1 MVREEYLRFL
11 QTFNVDSTSI
21 NAKKIA
27 NIVLDNLEEL
37 TQLST
42 HQGQRIRRI
51 IALAQPQWN
60 EIRTDITIINSANST
75 DYQRIKQL
83 KHMVVGPFRGFA
95 RAEEFNLD
103 SQCVLIY
110 GPNGTGKSSFCEALE
125 YGLLGSVSE
134 AETKRFRDQ
143 AEYLKNAHV
152 NQFTPPHIIAKDAN
166 EDDVIVEPN
175 ASKYRFC
182 FVEKN
187 RIDNFS
193 RIAAQAPSKQTELIS
208 TLFGLEAF
216 TDYVRN
222 FTTEIDERYIDIQ
235 GEKTKLLAQK
245 RLELSSAEQ
254 IKINNIAE
262 LETITQEELALAQ
275 RYKNNFSFNLMVS
288 EIIGTTD
295 SLGAIHQLEKE
306 LQTPVP
312 LKSNLTTS
320 ALDILINNIQVN
332 INQLNSQQQEL
343 GSYSQQISFK
353 QLYEAVIQ
361 IQPSNPESC
370 PACHTP
376 LNLVTINPYL
386 HSQEELEKLQHL
398 AKIQKRIQDTQQ
410 TIGQQLFS
418 LSQIVNTCLH
428 FLSTNNQLVAYQI
441 PNGIQPTLSWWNS
454 LLQYLADGYTPYQ
467 HIVAQVKHLE
477 NTDLLSSQAQATRN
491 STLEELNRLREFER
505 QITILQTRRNTAL
518 KEISKAELLIT
529 NFNTQNAQLI
539 NEVTLEESILQRNQ
553 SILEGYT
560 EFVTKINAYSRL
572 LPSQLVADLGET
584 VTTLYNAF
592 NRYDASHEKLASV
605 KLPLTQSQKLLI
617 SFQKDPTTFF
627 DALHILSEG
636 HIRCIGLAI
645 LLAKNIKE
653 NCPILI
659 FDDPVNAIDDE
670 HRAAIR
676 ETLFKDSFFEQTQI
690 ILAIHGEE
698 FFNNTHQMLGKERA
712 AISQSYI
719 FSPHK
724 PDNHIYVLSLQRPRN
739 HVLVARELYS
749 RGEYRD
755 ALMSSRRA
763 LENLCDKT
771 WFHYGKHCD
780 RNDGLISVSRRSP
793 DQPWDLRN
801 LAENLKSKIDKSQA
815 NIPKKTEIVSALTL
829 LLGPN
834 GTTPCWRYLNKG
846 THDEDNLPEF
856 DQHIVGKIVS
866 SLEQLDSA
874 LN

>member
-11 QTFNVDSTSI
+11 QTFNVESTSI

-37 TQLST
+37 AQLST
-42 HQGQRIRRI
+42 HQGQRIRRLI
-51 IALAQPQWN
+51 TLAQQQWN
-60 EIRTDITIINSANST
+60 EIRTDITITNSNNLN
-75 DYQRIKQL
+75 DYQDIKQL
-83 KHMVVGPFRGFA
+83 KYMVVGPFRGFA

-125 YGLLGSVSE
+125 YSLLGTVSE

-152 NQFTPPHIIAKDAN
+152 NQFASPLLIAKDAN
-166 EDDVIVEPN
+166 GEDVTVEPN
-175 ASKYRFC
+175 LSKYKFC

-216 TDYVRN
+216 TNFVRN

-235 GEKTKLLAQK
+235 GKKTKLLTQK
-245 RLELSSAEQ
+245 RLELLSAEQ
-254 IKINNIAE
+254 IKTNNIAE
-262 LETITQEELALAQ
+262 LETITHEELALAQ
-275 RYKNNFSFNLMVS
+275 RYKDNFSFTLMVS
-288 EIIGTTD
+288 EILGTAD
-295 SLGAIHQLEKE
+295 SFGAIHQLEQE
-306 LQTPVP
+306 LQTPIP
-312 LKSNLTTS
+312 LKSNLTTFD
-320 ALDILINNIQVN
+320 LNTLINNIQVN
-332 INQLNSQQQEL
+332 LTQLNTQQQEL
-343 GSYSQQISFK
+343 GLRSQQVAFK
-353 QLYEAVIQ
+353 QLYEAVKE
-361 IQPSNPESC
+361 IQPINPDSC
-370 PACHTP
+370 PACLTP
-376 LNLVTINPYL
+376 LNVVVINPYL
-386 HSQEELEKLQHL
+386 HSKEELEKLQHL
-398 AKIQKRIQDTQQ
+398 AEIQKRIQNTEQ
-410 TIGQQLFS
+410 IVGQQLFS
-418 LSQIVNTCLH
+418 LAQIVNTCLR
-428 FLSTNNQLVAYQI
+428 FLPMNNQLIKYQV
-441 PNGIQPTLSWWNS
+441 PDGIQPTTLWWNS
-454 LLQYLADGYTPYQ
+454 LLQPLPDGYTPYQ
-467 HIVAQVKHLE
+467 HIIAQVKHLE
-477 NTDLLSSQAQATRN
+477 NTDLISNQAEVTRN
-491 STLEELNRLREFER
+491 SKQAELNRLREFEH
-505 QITILQTRRNTAL
+505 QITILQTRRNTAI
-518 KEISKAELLIT
+518 KEITKVELLIT

-539 NEVTLEESILQRNQ
+539 NEVTLEATILQRNH
-553 SILEGYT
+553 SIVGGYT
-560 EFVTKINAYSRL
+560 EFVTKIYEYSRL
-572 LPSQLVADLGET
+572 LPSRLVADLGES

-592 NRYDASHEKLASV
+592 NRYDADYEKLASV
-605 KLPLTQSQKLLI
+605 QLPLTASQKLLI

-636 HIRCIGLAI
+636 HVRCIGLAI
-645 LLAKNIKE
+645 LMAKNIKE

-676 ETLFKDSFFEQTQI
+676 ETLFKDSFFKQTQI

-698 FFNNTHQMLGKERA
+698 FFNNTHQLLGKERA

-724 PDNHIYVLSLQRPRN
+724 PDNHIYVLSLQRPKN

-755 ALMSSRRA
+755 SLMSSRRA

-780 RNDGLISVSRRSP
+780 RNDSLISVSRRSP

-801 LAENLKSKIDKSQA
+801 LAENLKTKINKSQA
-815 NIPKKTEIVSALTL
+815 NIPKKAEIVSALTA

-834 GTTPCWRYLNKG
+834 GATPCWRYLNKG

-856 DQHIVGKIVS
+856 DQHIVGIIVS
-866 SLEQLDSA
+866 SLEELDSA

>member
-1 MVREEYLRFL
+1 MIREEYLRFL
-11 QTFNVDSTSI
+11 HTFNVDSTSI

-27 NIVLDNLEEL
+27 NIILDNLEEL

-51 IALAQPQWN
+51 IALAQLQWD
-60 EIRTDITIINSANST
+60 EIRTDITVTDLANS
-75 DYQRIKQL
+75 DDLQRIKQL
-83 KHMVVGPFRGFA
+83 KHMVVGPFRGFS
-95 RAEEFNLD
+95 RAEEFHLD

-125 YGLLGSVSE
+125 YSLLGSVSE

-152 NQFTPPHIIAKDAN
+152 NQFIPPHIIAKDEN

-175 ASKYRFC
+175 PSKYRFC

-208 TLFGLEAF
+208 TLFGLEEF
-216 TDYVRN
+216 TNFVRN
-222 FTTEIDERYIDIQ
+222 FTTEIDGRYIDIL
-235 GEKTKLLAQK
+235 GEKNQLLTQK

-254 IKINNIAE
+254 IKINNTAE
-262 LETITQEELALAQ
+262 LETISHEELVLAQ
-275 RYKNNFSFNLMVS
+275 QYKNNFSFSLMAK
-288 EIIGTTD
+288 EILGTED

-312 LKSNLTTS
+312 SKSHLTTS
-320 ALDILINNIQVN
+320 ALDTLINNIGTN
-332 INQLNSQQQEL
+332 INQLNIQQQEL
-343 GSYSQQISFK
+343 GLYSQQVSFK

-361 IQPSNPESC
+361 IQPSNPDSC

-376 LNLVTINPYL
+376 LNQVTINPYQN
-386 HSQEELEKLQHL
+386 SQDELNKLQHL
-398 AKIQKRIQDTQQ
+398 AEIQKRIQDIQQ
-410 TIGQQLFS
+410 IIGQYLYS
-418 LSQIVNTCLH
+418 LAQMLNTCLH
-428 FLSTNNQLVAYQI
+428 FLPTSNQLAVYQI
-441 PNGIQPTLSWWNS
+441 PNGIQPSITWWNS
-454 LLQYLADGYTPYQ
+454 LLQPLVDGFTPYQ
-467 HIVAQVKHLE
+467 HIQMQVKHLE
-477 NTDLLSSQAQATRN
+477 NIDLLSDQAQVTRN
-491 STLEELNRLREFER
+491 EKQAELHKLREFER
-505 QITILQTRRNTAL
+505 QITVLHTRRNTAVN
-518 KEISKAELLIT
+518 EISKTELLIT
-529 NFNTQNAQLI
+529 NFNTQNEQLI
-539 NEVTLEESILQRNQ
+539 NEVMLEGSLLQRNQ
-553 SILEGYT
+553 SITAGYA
-560 EFVTKINAYSRL
+560 EFVSKINEYNRL

-592 NRYDASHEKLASV
+592 NRYDTPHEKLATV
-605 KLPLTQSQKLLI
+605 QLPLMQPQKLLI
-617 SFQKDPTTFF
+617 SFQTEPTKFF

-670 HRAAIR
+670 HRGAIR
-676 ETLFKDSFFEQTQI
+676 ETLFNDSYFEQTQI

-698 FFNNTHQMLGKERA
+698 FFNNTHQILGKQKA
-712 AISQSYI
+712 AASESYI
-719 FSPHK
+719 FSPQK
-724 PDNHIYVLSLQRPRN
+724 PDKHIYVHSLQRPRN
-739 HVLVARELYS
+739 YVLVAKELYS

-763 LENLCDKT
+763 LEHLCNRT
-771 WFHYGKHCD
+771 WFHYGKHSD
-780 RNDGLISVSRRSP
+780 RNDSLISVSRRSP
-793 DQPWDLRN
+793 DQPWDLRT
-801 LAENLKSKIDKSQA
+801 LAENLKTKINASRG
-815 NIPKKTEIVSALTL
+815 NIPNKTEILSALTS
-829 LLGPN
+829 LLGPS
-834 GTTPCWRYLNKG
+834 GTSPCWRYLNKG
-846 THDEDNLPEF
+846 THGEDDLPEF
-856 DQHIVGKIVS
+856 DQHVVGIIVA

-874 LN
+874 IS

>member
-1 MVREEYLRFL
+1 MIREEYLRFL
-11 QTFNVDSTSI
+11 QTFNVDTTSI

-27 NIVLDNLEEL
+27 NIILDNLEEL

-60 EIRTDITIINSANST
+60 GFRTEITVTGLTNSDNH
-75 DYQRIKQL
+75 QRIKHL
-83 KHMVVGPFRGFA
+83 KHIVVGPFRGFA
-95 RAEEFNLD
+95 RAEEFHLD

-110 GPNGTGKSSFCEALE
+110 GSNGTGKSSFCEALE
-125 YGLLGSVSE
+125 YSLLGSVSE

-143 AEYLKNAHV
+143 SEYLKNAHV
-152 NQFTPPHIIAKDAN
+152 NQFAPPHIIATDSNGA
-166 EDDVIVEPN
+166 EVIVEPN

-208 TLFGLEAF
+208 TLFGLEEF
-216 TDYVRN
+216 TDFVRN

-245 RLELSSAEQ
+245 RLELSSAQQ
-254 IKINNIAE
+254 IKINNTAE
-262 LETITQEELALAQ
+262 LETISHEEIALAQ
-275 RYKNNFSFNLMVS
+275 RYKINYSFSLMVK
-288 EIIGTTD
+288 EIIGTED
-295 SLGAIHQLEKE
+295 SLGAIPQLEQE
-306 LQTPVP
+306 LQTPIP
-312 LKSNLTTS
+312 FKSNLTTS
-320 ALDILINNIQVN
+320 ALDILINNIGVN
-332 INQLNSQQQEL
+332 INQLNIQQQEL
-343 GSYSQQISFK
+343 GVYSQQVSFK
-353 QLYEAVIQ
+353 KLYEAVIQ

-376 LNLVTINPYL
+376 LNQVTINPYQN
-386 HSQEELEKLQHL
+386 SQDELKKLQHL
-398 AKIQKRIQDTQQ
+398 AEIQKRIQDIQQ
-410 TIGQQLFS
+410 IIGQYLFS
-418 LSQIVNTCLH
+418 LAQMVSTCLH
-428 FLSTNNQLVAYQI
+428 FLPTSNPLAVYKI
-441 PNGIQPTLSWWNS
+441 SNGIQPSLTWWNS
-454 LLQYLADGYTPYQ
+454 LLQPLVDGFTPYQ
-467 HIVAQVKHLE
+467 HIQAQVKQLE
-477 NTDLLSSQAQATRN
+477 NTDLLTDQVQVTRN
-491 STLEELNRLREFER
+491 AKQAELHKLREFEH
-505 QITILQTRRNTAL
+505 QITVLQTRRGTADN
-518 KEISKAELLIT
+518 EISKTELLIT

-539 NEVTLEESILQRNQ
+539 NEVMLEGSLLQRNQ
-553 SILEGYT
+553 SITAGYA
-560 EFVTKINAYSRL
+560 EFVSKINEYNRL

-592 NRYDASHEKLASV
+592 NRYDSPHEKLGIV
-605 KLPLTQSQKLLI
+605 QLPLMQSQKLLI
-617 SFQKDPTTFF
+617 SFQTEPTKFF

-670 HRAAIR
+670 HRGAIR

-698 FFNNTHQMLGKERA
+698 FFNNTHQILGKQRA
-712 AISQSYI
+712 AISESYI
-719 FSPHK
+719 FSPNK
-724 PDNHIYVLSLQRPRN
+724 PDKHIYVQSLQRPKN
-739 HVLVARELYS
+739 YVLVARELFS

-771 WFHYGKHCD
+771 WVHYGKHCD
-780 RNDGLISVSRRSP
+780 QSDKLISVSRRSP
-793 DQPWDLRN
+793 NQPWDLRS
-801 LAENLKSKIDKSQA
+801 LAENLKTKINASRG
-815 NIPKKTEIVSALTL
+815 NIPNKTEIISALTT
-829 LLGPN
+829 LLGPSGN
-834 GTTPCWRYLNKG
+834 HPCWCYLNKG
-846 THDEDNLPEF
+846 THGENDLPEF
-856 DQHIVGKIVS
+856 DHNIVGIIVA

-874 LN
+874 IS

>member
-1 MVREEYLRFL
+1 MVREEYLRFF
-11 QTFNVDSTSI
+11 QTFNVENTSI

-27 NIVLDNLEEL
+27 HIVLDNLEEL
-37 TQLST
+37 AQLST
-42 HQGQRIRRI
+42 HQGQRIRRLI
-51 IALAQPQWN
+51 TLAQPQWN
-60 EIRTDITIINSANST
+60 EIRTDIAITNSANLN
-75 DYQRIKQL
+75 DYQDIKKL
-83 KHMVVGPFRGFA
+83 KHMVVGPFRGFT

-110 GPNGTGKSSFCEALE
+110 GPNGAGKSSFCEALE
-125 YGLLGSVSE
+125 YSLLGTVSE
-134 AETKRFRDQ
+134 AESKRFRDQ

-152 NQFTPPHIIAKDAN
+152 NQFTSPLLIAKDTN
-166 EDDVIVEPN
+166 GKDVTVEPN
-175 ASKYRFC
+175 LSKYKFC

-216 TDYVRN
+216 TNFVRN

-254 IKINNIAE
+254 IKTNKITE
-262 LETITQEELALAQ
+262 LETIAHEELVLAQ
-275 RYKNNFSFNLMVS
+275 RYKDNFSFNLMVS
-288 EIIGTTD
+288 EILGTAD
-295 SLGAIHQLEKE
+295 SLGAIHQIEQE

-312 LKSNLTTS
+312 LKSDLTTS
-320 ALDILINNIQVN
+320 NLDKLIKNIQVN
-332 INQLNSQQQEL
+332 FTQLSTQQQEL
-343 GSYSQQISFK
+343 GLHSQQLAFK
-353 QLYEAVIQ
+353 QLYEAVKQ
-361 IQPSNPESC
+361 IQPSNTDSC
-370 PACHTP
+370 PACLTP
-376 LNLVTINPYL
+376 LNVVTINPYL
-386 HSQEELEKLQHL
+386 HSKEELEKLQHL
-398 AKIQKRIQDTQQ
+398 AEIQKRIQNTEQNVS
-410 TIGQQLFS
+410 QQLFN
-418 LSQIVNTCLH
+418 LAQIVNTCLR
-428 FLSTNNQLVAYQI
+428 FLPINNQLIRFQI
-441 PNGIQPTLSWWNS
+441 LEGIQPTISWWNS
-454 LLQYLADGYTPYQ
+454 LLQPCPDGYTPYQ
-467 HIVAQVKHLE
+467 HIIAQVKHLE
-477 NTDLLSSQAQATRN
+477 NADLISNQAQLARN
-491 STLEELNRLREFER
+491 TKQAELNRLREFER
-505 QITILQTRRNTAL
+505 QITILQTRRDTAI
-518 KEISKAELLIT
+518 KEIAKAESMIT

-539 NEVTLEESILQRNQ
+539 HEVTLEATTLQRNQ
-553 SILEGYT
+553 SIVGGYT
-560 EFVTKINAYSRL
+560 EFVTKIYEYNRL
-572 LPSQLVADLGET
+572 LPSRLVADLGES

-592 NRYDASHEKLASV
+592 NRYDADYEKLASV
-605 KLPLTQSQKLLI
+605 QLPLTASQKLLI
-617 SFQKDPTTFF
+617 SFQKDPTKFF

-636 HIRCIGLAI
+636 HVRCIGLAI

-676 ETLFKDSFFEQTQI
+676 ETLFKDSYFEQTQI

-698 FFNNTHQMLGKERA
+698 FFNNTHQLLGKERA
-712 AISQSYI
+712 ATSQSYI

-724 PDNHIYVLSLQRPRN
+724 PDNHIYVLSLQRPKN

-755 ALMSSRRA
+755 SLMSSRRA

-771 WFHYGKHCD
+771 WFHYGRHCD
-780 RNDGLISVSRRSP
+780 RNDSLISVSRRSP

-801 LAENLKSKIDKSQA
+801 LAENLKTKINKSQA
-815 NIPKKTEIVSALTL
+815 NIPKKTEIVSALTA

-834 GTTPCWRYLNKG
+834 GATPCWRYLNKG

-856 DQHIVGKIVS
+856 DQHIVGIIVS
-866 SLEQLDSA
+866 SLEELDSA